1 LACQPLVAQE
11 IRETE
16 NKKKKNKKEK
26 KRHYKVYSNLTVERT
41 GHDNEVV
48 EIKNDTGYL
57 KTLQDKQFG
66 L

>member
-1 LACQPLVAQE
+1 MSTSSCPLNNRNIKE
-11 IRETE
+11 
-16 NKKKKNKKEK
+16 KKNKKEK

-41 GHDNEVV
+41 GHNNEVV